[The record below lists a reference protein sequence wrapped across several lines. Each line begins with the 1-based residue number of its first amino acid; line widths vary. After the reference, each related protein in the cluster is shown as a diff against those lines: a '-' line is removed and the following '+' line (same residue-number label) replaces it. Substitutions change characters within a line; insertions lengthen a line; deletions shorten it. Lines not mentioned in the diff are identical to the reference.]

1 MSSSKVLADRT
12 MLDIRAIILSLR
24 YAANA
29 LENGKGV
36 MKNQGK
42 EILEVV
48 TKDIQS
54 VEEDHIMADSLDTYY
69 SFSIDEQSA
78 LLHSVVDN
86 IEKGFFEDARKTL
99 ETLVLRA
106 EEKLNEHLRESVS

>member
-12 MLDIRAIILSLR
+12 MLDMQAIILSLR
-24 YAANA
+24 YATSA

-36 MKNQGK
+36 MLNQGK

-48 TKDIQS
+48 KKDIQS
-54 VEEDHIMADSLDTYY
+54 VGEDHIMADSLDIYY

-78 LLHSVVDN
+78 LFRSVVDN
-86 IEKGFFEDARKTL
+86 IETGFFEDARKTL
-99 ETLVLRA
+99 DTLAVRA
-106 EEKLNEHLRESVS
+106 EEKLSEHLPENVS